1 VYGLRLATEQHLG
14 ASDRSPRVTAGL
26 DMQRLRDDRSN
37 FRAVAGVPDTAIL
50 DQQERVTEIGPF
62 IQIHANPVPDLVVGA
77 GGRYD
82 RSLFVVQDRHLS
94 DGVDNTGDRTMSA
107 FSANGGIAWV
117 RDLRFGPYVNVSTS
131 FETPTT
137 TELANQPNSSGGFN
151 TSLDPQRTVNFELGA
166 RGTVGRLTYSLTG
179 YLSRIKDAIVQ
190 YQEVSGRAYFT
201 NAGKVKNDGLEL
213 GLSAAVTGGLRVF
226 GNYTWSDF
234 RFDEYRIERSVN
246 NAIVIDTLD
255 GNRLPGVPKAFI
267 RLGVRAGPFR
277 GFSADLDHTMASSM
291 YADDRN
297 TLSVDGFG
305 SSPQGNIRGLGNG
318 VTNVRFSW
326 EGRAGGAWVRPFI
339 GVNNLWDRTYVGSFT
354 INGTFGRVF
363 ETAPGRNYYIGGE
376 IGWAAR

>member
-1 VYGLRLATEQHLG
+1 
-14 ASDRSPRVTAGL
+14 
-26 DMQRLRDDRSN
+26 
-37 FRAVAGVPDTAIL
+37 
-50 DQQERVTEIGPF
+50 
-62 IQIHANPVPDLVVGA
+62 
-77 GGRYD
+77 
-82 RSLFVVQDRHLS
+82 
-94 DGVDNTGDRTMSA
+94 
-107 FSANGGIAWV
+107 
-117 RDLRFGPYVNVSTS
+117 
-131 FETPTT
+131 
-137 TELANQPNSSGGFN
+137 
-151 TSLDPQRTVNFELGA
+151 VNFELGA